1 MEPVQWFIFGLF
13 ISKHMKAVQGEHEFD
28 KWYTNFPAISVG
40 IKKRKMS
47 EDFHLL
53 WKLSTGMSRT
63 I

>member
-40 IKKRKMS
+40 IKKKGKCLRNS
-47 EDFHLL
+47 IFYGNFPVE
-53 WKLSTGMSRT
+53 
-63 I
+63 